1 MIVQAHTRVVIQYKG
16 VEMAAIVVRTG
27 RRRKPFPS
35 SWDDEFSVFSKVLK
49 EKIFPSNHRTEYCHY
64 VFRIFLVTL

>member
-16 VEMAAIVVRTG
+16 VETAAIVVRTG
-27 RRRKPFPS
+27 HRRKPFPPS
-35 SWDDEFSVFSKVLK
+35 RDDEFSFFSKVLT
-49 EKIFPSNHRTEYCHY
+49 EKIVPSHPRAAYCHL

>member
-27 RRRKPFPS
+27 RRREPFPPS
-35 SWDDEFSVFSKVLK
+35 HDDEFSLFNKVLT
-49 EKIFPSNHRTEYCHY
+49 EKIFPSNDGEEYCHH

>member
-1 MIVQAHTRVVIQYKG
+1 
-16 VEMAAIVVRTG
+16 MAAIVVRTG

-35 SWDDEFSVFSKVLK
+35 RDDEFSLFNKVLT
-49 EKIFPSNHRTEYCHY
+49 EKIFPSNHGEEYCHH